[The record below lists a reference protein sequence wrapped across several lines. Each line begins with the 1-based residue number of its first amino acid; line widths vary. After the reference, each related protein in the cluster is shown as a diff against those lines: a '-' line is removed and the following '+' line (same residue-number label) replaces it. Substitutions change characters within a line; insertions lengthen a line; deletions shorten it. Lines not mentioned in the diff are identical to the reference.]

1 MSSFSSSISSFTS
14 AVPVNIKH
22 PLSQM
27 MYSPSYLRN
36 ENRLTQEALAE
47 KCHVSRQAIAKW
59 ENGDSV
65 PGLDKLCFLAELYN
79 VSLDELVG
87 KKAIDKYS
95 RLLNLVKENIVTD
108 IPINENDEISAIVS
122 RYLMFVQ
129 SVDLSAEDKLR
140 GLQEIFLKENIS
152 K

>member
-1 MSSFSSSISSFTS
+1 
-14 AVPVNIKH
+14 
-22 PLSQM
+22 M